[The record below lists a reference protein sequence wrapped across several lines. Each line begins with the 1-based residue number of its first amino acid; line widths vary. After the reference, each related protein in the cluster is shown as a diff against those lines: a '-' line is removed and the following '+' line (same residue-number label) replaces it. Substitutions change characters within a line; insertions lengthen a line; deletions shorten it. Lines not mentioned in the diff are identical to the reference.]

1 MVTCARTAVTGVIVL
16 AALLAGCTD
25 AAGPG
30 PGATVGPTSAPTSA
44 AATAPP
50 PTRLAEPGC
59 PVDDADVCRSALVA
73 ANALLSG
80 DPAALRGVS
89 AVETFTCDDM
99 PAGIVPACRPGAV
112 LRGHGLYSVASKISV
127 VVPGDYPRWL
137 DDLFGRVTPDFGDDR
152 GPGRVVVLGV
162 GTCGPADPQRRSY
175 HLAFTAAL
183 TGPAGEPAR
192 RWLGSLEFVLREGR
206 WVTALM
212 YLDAVDAWRS
222 EYRDP
227 FREFACGNVRPWS
240 AP

>member
-16 AALLAGCTD
+16 VALLAGCTGGGSGAD
-25 AAGPG
+25 
-30 PGATVGPTSAPTSA
+30 PGATGTPGPPPTSVAP
-44 AATAPP
+44 PP
-50 PTRLAEPGC
+50 PTRLAEPDC
-59 PVDDADVCRSALVA
+59 PVDDAEFCRSAIVA
-73 ANALLSG
+73 ANALLAA
-80 DPAALRGVS
+80 DVAALRGVS

-112 LRGHGLYSVASKISV
+112 LRGHGVYSVASKIGVIASRE
-127 VVPGDYPRWL
+127 YPRWL
-137 DDLFGRVTPDFGDDR
+137 DDTFGRVTPDFGDDR

-183 TGPAGEPAR
+183 SGPAGQPAR
-192 RWLGSLEFVLREGR
+192 RFLGSLEFVRREGR

-227 FREFACGNVRPWS
+227 YREFACGNVQPWP